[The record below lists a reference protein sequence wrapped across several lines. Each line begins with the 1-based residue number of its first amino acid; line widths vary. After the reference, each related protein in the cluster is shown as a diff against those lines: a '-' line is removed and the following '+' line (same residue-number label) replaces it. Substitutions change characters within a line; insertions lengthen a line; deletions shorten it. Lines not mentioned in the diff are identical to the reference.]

1 MKKGVVLMKR
11 REVNRKIREL
21 LGMSGRELSER
32 VEVTKQTISNYE
44 CGKVEYRPL
53 ERVIEWELD
62 SAIDNCIDLDLK
74 NICKQLKSIRV

>member
-1 MKKGVVLMKR
+1 MKR

-32 VEVTKQTISNYE
+32 VEVTRQTISMYE
-44 CGKVEYRPL
+44 TGKTKTYRPL

-62 SAIDNCIDLDLK
+62 SAVAESTDQTIRRLCE
-74 NICKQLKSIRV
+74 QLKLERTES